1 MRYGILEYLETQ
13 LATFDDVPFGAVDAA
28 LLSQACMFDAPW
40 AVPAIST
47 GAQERHMFGRL
58 LTRGGKP
65 KGARFRDLA
74 RAERFETLL
83 RGFTPNEL
91 KRELFGLIASP
102 RFRDLALCDYQSVF
116 DEASHTQFAA
126 MTFVWHD
133 EFAYVGFRGTDISF
147 AGWRENFDM
156 AYREPVRAQEL
167 AAAYLDTVAD
177 HLPERLFVGGHSKGG
192 NVALFA
198 AAMCREDVR
207 ARIERVWCHD
217 APGFRAGSQVL
228 ERAAHLAERI
238 HMTVPQDSLVGM
250 LMDVPVTPQVV
261 QSDAFGGIDQHSL
274 FTWEVAGDDFAY
286 LEHVADASRTV
297 HDAINEWLAAME
309 PSDVERV
316 VEALFAAAEAS
327 SAADARAFL
336 RLGPDTL
343 KSVREAARCIDD
355 ASREVLSQA
364 LGDLAAIA
372 VRRAGRD
379 VAAALFGE

>member
-13 LATFDDVPFGAVDAA
+13 LATFDEVPFGAVDAA

-74 RAERFETLL
+74 RAERFGTLL

-156 AYREPVRAQEL
+156 AYREPVRAQEH
-167 AAAYLDTVAD
+167 AATYLDTVAD

-286 LEHVADASRTV
+286 LEHVADASRAV

>member
-13 LATFDDVPFGAVDAA
+13 LATFDEVPFGAVDAA

-83 RGFTPNEL
+83 CGFTPNEL

-102 RFRDLALCDYQSVF
+102 RFRDLALCDYLGVF
-116 DEASHTQFAA
+116 DEVSHTQFAA
-126 MTFVWHD
+126 MTFIWRD

-316 VEALFAAAEAS
+316 VEALFAAAKAS

>member
-13 LATFDDVPFGAVDAA
+13 LATFDEVPFGAVDAA

-250 LMDVPVTPQVV
+250 LMDVPVTPKVV

>member
-1 MRYGILEYLETQ
+1 MQYGILEYLERQ
-13 LATFDDVPFGAVDAA
+13 LATFDEVPFGAVDAA
-28 LLSQACMFDAPW
+28 LLSQACMLDAPW
-40 AVPAIST
+40 AVPAIPAGDQRRHVLDKLFAHGGRPR
-47 GAQERHMFGRL
+47 GAH
-58 LTRGGKP
+58 
-65 KGARFRDLA
+65 FRDLA
-74 RAERFETLL
+74 RAERFDTLL
-83 RGFTPNEL
+83 CGFTPTEL

-102 RFRDLALCDYQSVF
+102 RFRDLALCDYLSVF

-126 MTFVWHD
+126 MTFIWRD
-133 EFAYVGFRGTDISF
+133 EFAYVGFRGTDTSF

-156 AYREPVRAQEL
+156 AYREPVRAQAL
-167 AAAYLDTVAD
+167 AATYLDAVAD

-217 APGFRAGSQVL
+217 APGFRAGSSVL

-261 QSDAFGGIDQHSL
+261 HSDAFGGIDQHSL

-286 LEHVADASRTV
+286 VERVADASRTV

-309 PSDVERV
+309 PRDVERV
-316 VEALFAAAEAS
+316 VEALFAAAAAS
-327 SAADARAFL
+327 GAADARAFL

-343 KSVREAARCIDD
+343 KSVREAARRIDD
-355 ASREVLSQA
+355 ASREILSQA

>member
-13 LATFDDVPFGAVDAA
+13 LATFDEVPFGAVDAA

-58 LTRGGKP
+58 LARGGKP

-316 VEALFAAAEAS
+316 VEALF
-327 SAADARAFL
+327 SAARASGAVDARAFL
-336 RLGPDTL
+336 RLGPDTV
-343 KSVREAARCIDD
+343 KSVREAARRIDD
-355 ASREVLSQA
+355 TSREVLIRA
-364 LGDLAAIA
+364 IADLAA
-372 VRRAGRD
+372 AGWEQ
-379 VAAALFGE
+379 VTSG

>member
-13 LATFDDVPFGAVDAA
+13 LATFDEVPFGAVDAA

-327 SAADARAFL
+327 AAADARAFL

>member
-13 LATFDDVPFGAVDAA
+13 LATFDEVPFGAVDAA

-167 AAAYLDTVAD
+167 AAAYLDTVAG

>member
-13 LATFDDVPFGAVDAA
+13 LATFDEVPFGAVDAA

-228 ERAAHLAERI
+228 ERAAHFAERI

>member
-13 LATFDDVPFGAVDAA
+13 LATFDEVPFGAVDAA

>member
-13 LATFDDVPFGAVDAA
+13 IATFDEVPFGAVDAA

>member
-13 LATFDDVPFGAVDAA
+13 LATFDEVPFGAVDAA
-28 LLSQACMFDAPW
+28 LLSQACMLDAPW
-40 AVPAIST
+40 AVPAIPASD
-47 GAQERHMFGRL
+47 QRRHVLDKLFAHGGRP
-58 LTRGGKP
+58 R
-65 KGARFRDLA
+65 GARFRDLA
-74 RAERFETLL
+74 RAERFDTLL
-83 RGFTPNEL
+83 CGFTPNEL

-102 RFRDLALCDYQSVF
+102 RFRDLALCDYLSVF
-116 DEASHTQFAA
+116 DEVSHTQFAA
-126 MTFVWHD
+126 MTFIWRD
-133 EFAYVGFRGTDISF
+133 EFAYVGFRGTDTSF
-147 AGWRENFDM
+147 VGWRENFDM

-167 AAAYLDTVAD
+167 AATYLDTVAD

-217 APGFRAGSQVL
+217 APGFRTGSPVL

-261 QSDAFGGIDQHSL
+261 HSDAFGGIDQHSL

-286 LEHVADASRTV
+286 VERVSDASRTV

-309 PSDVERV
+309 PRDVRRV

-327 SAADARAFL
+327 GAADARAFL

-343 KSVREAARCIDD
+343 KSVREAARRIDSS
-355 ASREVLSQA
+355 SREVLSQA

-372 VRRAGRD
+372 VRRAGHD

>member
-13 LATFDDVPFGAVDAA
+13 LATFDEVPFGAVDAA

-286 LEHVADASRTV
+286 LGHVADASRTV